1 MAWTTASI
9 TSRRN
14 PAPESSAQLQLA
26 RSHLV
31 PGDFL
36 LIVTEM
42 TLLPWRHFQG
52 GMPHRL
58 RQDDDS
64 VGGCRRTFAPADQ
77 HLRAGFKSEKA
88 GFWRH
93 GKVPERLRI

>member
-14 PAPESSAQLQLA
+14 PAPESSAQLPLA

-58 RQDDDS
+58 RQDDDL
-64 VGGCRRTFAPADQ
+64 VGGCRRTFATADE
-77 HLRAGFKSEKA
+77 HLFTVIRIREGRFSE
-88 GFWRH
+88 
-93 GKVPERLRI
+93 VPKNSRPIR